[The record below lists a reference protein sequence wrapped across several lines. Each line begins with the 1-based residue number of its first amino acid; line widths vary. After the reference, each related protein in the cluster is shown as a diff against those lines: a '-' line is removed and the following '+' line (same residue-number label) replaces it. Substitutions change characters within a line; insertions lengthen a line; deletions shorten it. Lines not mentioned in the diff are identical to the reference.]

1 MSFDPLTLW
10 SVVLLVVLM
19 LAAIMALV
27 WLLTPEETAL
37 LHWAAFCTVFV
48 IGLAGVMSRG
58 LVPDFVS
65 VQLANAAVFVGYG
78 LVWTGLRAFDRRR
91 PRLVYAFIAPA
102 VWIALC
108 QLPFFRDSI
117 VHRIQLSSVIVVV
130 LLFLCI
136 SQVWK
141 GWVTPSRM
149 RGLLLGLLTLSLT
162 MTVLRA
168 PFATFMVDDNRL
180 ILFSNPRLAWI
191 GLFAMLLLIC
201 VGFTLVLL
209 VRERVELRYRSAAQH
224 DELTG
229 LFNRRGFMEEAV
241 PASRKGGPM
250 ALMVLDLD
258 RFKQVN
264 DQFGHAAGDRVLVL
278 FAEVL
283 LLELRPGDVAA
294 RIGGEE
300 FAALLP
306 DVRPETAR
314 QIAERIRGSFRQ
326 ELNRLKL
333 GAGTLECSVSIGLAL
348 GAAPQG
354 PAREEIEAAILRN
367 MARAD
372 AALYEAKAQG
382 RNRIE
387 VAAIVAE
394 DRPAA

>member
-1 MSFDPLTLW
+1 MPVSF
-10 SVVLLVVLM
+10 
-19 LAAIMALV
+19 
-27 WLLTPEETAL
+27 
-37 LHWAAFCTVFV
+37 F
-48 IGLAGVMSRG
+48 G
-58 LVPDFVS
+58 
-65 VQLANAAVFVGYG
+65 
-78 LVWTGLRAFDRRR
+78 
-91 PRLVYAFIAPA
+91 
-102 VWIALC
+102 
-108 QLPFFRDSI
+108 DSI
-117 VHRIQLSSVIVVV
+117 VHRIQVSSVIVVA
-130 LLFLCI
+130 LLSLCI

-141 GWVTPSRM
+141 GWVAPSRM
-149 RGLLLGLLTLSLT
+149 RALLLGLLTLSLT
-162 MTVLRA
+162 MTILRV

-191 GLFAMLLLIC
+191 GLFAILLLIC

-209 VRERVELRYRSAAQH
+209 VRERVELRYRSAAQR

-229 LFNRRGFMEEAV
+229 LLNRRGFMEEAV
-241 PASRKGGPM
+241 PASRKSGPA

-264 DQFGHAAGDRVLVL
+264 DRFGHAAGDRVLAL

-300 FAALLP
+300 FAVLLP

-326 ELNRLKL
+326 ELDRLKL

-354 PAREEIEAAILRN
+354 SVRAEVEAAILRN

-387 VAAIVAE
+387 VAAILAE

>member
-37 LHWAAFCTVFV
+37 VHWAAFCTVFV

-65 VQLANAAVFVGYG
+65 IQLANAAVFVGYG
-78 LVWTGLRAFDRRR
+78 LIWTGLRAFDRRR
-91 PRLVYAFIAPA
+91 PRLIYVLVAPA

-108 QLPFFRDSI
+108 QFPFFGDSI
-117 VHRIQLSSVIVVV
+117 VHRIQVSSVIVIA
-130 LLFLCI
+130 LLSLCI

-141 GWVTPSRM
+141 GWVAPSRM
-149 RGLLLGLLTLSLT
+149 RALLLGLLTLSLT
-162 MTVLRA
+162 MTILRV

-191 GLFAMLLLIC
+191 GLFAILLLIC

-209 VRERVELRYRSAAQH
+209 VRERVELRYRSAAQR

-229 LFNRRGFMEEAV
+229 LLNRRGFMEEAV
-241 PASRKGGPM
+241 PASRKSGPA

-264 DQFGHAAGDRVLVL
+264 DRFGHAAGDRVLAL

-300 FAALLP
+300 FAVLLP

-326 ELNRLKL
+326 ELDRLKL

-354 PAREEIEAAILRN
+354 SVRAEVEAAILRN

-387 VAAIVAE
+387 VAAILAE